1 MGFYHQ
7 IDRAFRLKFS
17 HNHHNPIFY
26 DYTHPMDP
34 NIWQFRSG
42 NDDPSISH
50 PFHRDANLYA
60 DPLLREAR
68 LHDAGADH
76 LRTAMNGEVS

>member
-1 MGFYHQ
+1 MTIPTQWIQ
-7 IDRAFRLKFS
+7 IFGNFGNLDKEM
-17 HNHHNPIFY
+17 
-26 DYTHPMDP
+26 MDP

-42 NDDPSISH
+42 NEMMTHPFPH

-76 LRTAMNGEVS
+76 LHTAMNGEVS